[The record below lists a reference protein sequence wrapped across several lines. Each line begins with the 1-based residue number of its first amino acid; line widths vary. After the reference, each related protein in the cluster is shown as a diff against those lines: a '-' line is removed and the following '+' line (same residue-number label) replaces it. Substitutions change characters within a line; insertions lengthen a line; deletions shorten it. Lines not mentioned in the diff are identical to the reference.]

1 MLLWFLSAIRASG
14 VLLIAPVF
22 SSKTVP
28 VLVRLIITFFLA
40 LVVALMRTGTYV
52 LPKTLGELVV
62 ALLVE
67 GLIGLMMGW
76 ATRLVLHSVE
86 IASHIISGELG
97 FTMGQQIDPMSDTSE
112 SAIGQLLMAF
122 GSMLFLVS
130 GAHQAVLAA
139 FLRSYDIA
147 PIGLFRGNE
156 GAATLLVHSTGK
168 IFLLGLQMA
177 APLVAVNFIISLTFS
192 ILGKAAPSLNGSNFG
207 GSDFAW
213 THANA
218 FGATDSSD
226 AQQIFGTHAST
237 DSLRRKTS
245 ELIIPHYL
253 PRHG

>member
-1 MLLWFLSAIRASG
+1 MPFFSGDFMLLWFLSAIRASG

-28 VLVRLIITFFLA
+28 VVVRLMITFFLA
-40 LVVALMRTGTYV
+40 LVVALMRTGTYA

-67 GLIGLMMGW
+67 SIIGLMMGW

-112 SAIGQLLMAF
+112 SSIGQLLMAF

-147 PIGLFRGNE
+147 PIGVFRGND
-156 GAATLLVHSTGK
+156 GAGTLLVHSTGK

-192 ILGKAAPSLNGSNFG
+192 ILGKAAPSLNVFG
-207 GSDFAW
+207 ESFAVRILVGL
-213 THANA
+213 TLL
-218 FGATDSSD
+218 GLTLTLS
-226 AQQIFGTHAST
+226 AQLILQTLNKS
-237 DSLRRKTS
+237 S
-245 ELIIPHYL
+245 ELMLQLIP
-253 PRHG
+253 